1 MASSATKETPGRGT
15 TFARHGRH
23 ARGTNPPAARLHRE
37 FSGDVMAVDAYL
49 QYAEQCVALA
59 ARSSSP
65 AEKARLL
72 QMAQA
77 WRALAA
83 KHENGKREDP
93 DSGE

>member
-1 MASSATKETPGRGT
+1 
-15 TFARHGRH
+15 
-23 ARGTNPPAARLHRE
+23 
-37 FSGDVMAVDAYL
+37 MAVDAYL

-65 AEKARLL
+65 ADKARLL

-83 KHENGKREDP
+83 KHENAER
-93 DSGE
+93 SGLRRVTGELPVR

>member
-1 MASSATKETPGRGT
+1 MAA
-15 TFARHGRH
+15 
-23 ARGTNPPAARLHRE
+23 
-37 FSGDVMAVDAYL
+37 DAYL

-65 AEKARLL
+65 ADKARLL

-83 KHENGKREDP
+83 KHENGKRKDP

>member
-1 MASSATKETPGRGT
+1 MAAMRTEQMAGQGGYT
-15 TFARHGRH
+15 AD
-23 ARGTNPPAARLHRE
+23 

-65 AEKARLL
+65 ADKARLL

-77 WRALAA
+77 WRDLAA
-83 KHENGKREDP
+83 KHDNGMRKDP
-93 DSGE
+93 DSRQ